1 MILVTGGAGYIGAHV
16 VNKLLNENN
25 EVIVIDNL
33 RSNFNGNLYGLKKIN
48 QKEFK
53 FVHMDLLNL
62 KQLDEV
68 FKLNSISTIIHFA
81 AYKSIP
87 ESISSPIMYYDN
99 NINSTINLLKMSEKY
114 KVKNFVFSSSAT
126 VYGNN
131 ISPITEGESLNERE
145 NPYGETKYICER
157 IIKDTVKAIP
167 SLSAVS
173 LRYFN
178 PVGAHS
184 SGLIGESLEGQP
196 DNLMPYITKV
206 ANQELDYLRVFGND
220 YDTIDG
226 TGVRDY
232 IHVEDLA
239 IAHLKAVEYNFGK
252 NNNYEVFNIGTG
264 TPTSVLELL
273 KSFEQVNHISIPYQF
288 VDRRDGDV
296 AELYANV
303 NKANVKL
310 NWQAKYSIEDM
321 CRDAWNF
328 EKVQK
333 GII

>member
-48 QKEFK
+48 QREFK
-53 FVHMDLLNL
+53 FLHMDLLNL

-157 IIKDTVKAIP
+157 IIKDTVKATP

-239 IAHLKAVEYNFGK
+239 TAHLKAVEYNYGK

-288 VDRRDGDV
+288 VNRRDGDV